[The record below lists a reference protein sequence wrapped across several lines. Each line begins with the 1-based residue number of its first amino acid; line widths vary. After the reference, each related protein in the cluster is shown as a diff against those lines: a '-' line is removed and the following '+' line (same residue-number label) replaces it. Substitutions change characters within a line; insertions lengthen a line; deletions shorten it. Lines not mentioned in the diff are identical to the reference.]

1 MTATE
6 ERQAIQLATEE
17 RAVAFLDDTFGDEP
31 FVLGGAVSDF
41 ADDEFSTDTDP
52 ESIRSRVLRV
62 EARRAVRTVINDRP
76 NGYPRY
82 LNIGRGM
89 YQRTTAVPIEILT
102 TKLQHGEAVV
112 GGWLKRLEWLG
123 ALAEAK
129 TGEKVDVSAVKTALA
144 DLEAALAA

>member
-6 ERQAIQLATEE
+6 VRQASEE
-17 RAVAFLDDTFGDEP
+17 RAVSFLDDTYGDDP
-31 FVLGGAVSDF
+31 FVLAGADRDFSDEEF
-41 ADDEFSTDTDP
+41 GTGDDPD
-52 ESIRSRVLRV
+52 SIRSRVLRV
-62 EARRAVRTVINDRP
+62 EASRSIRTVIHERP

-129 TGEKVDVSAVKTALA
+129 TGEKVDVSAVKSAIE